1 MIFDKRKREKQKN
14 ETKKKTCPPSL
25 FFPSVVFLFPPP
37 LLVFLFLVKNPDF
50 ESAEPFLDLTVCLT
64 V

>member
-14 ETKKKTCPPSL
+14 ETKKKNCPPSL

-37 LLVFLFLVKNPDF
+37 SLCSYFL
-50 ESAEPFLDLTVCLT
+50 
-64 V
+64 